1 MFSMTF
7 NNGNAFGTFVAVRC
21 GAADETKRAEL
32 AKKVEAALKNE
43 FGADK
48 ILAVGGS
55 VSVDENGLEDGIAFM
70 ITAADNLDDKKVA
83 AATVN
88 AYKALK

>member
-1 MFSMTF
+1 M
-7 NNGNAFGTFVAVRC
+7 RC
-21 GAADETKRAEL
+21 SGRGEAEL

-43 FGADK
+43 FGDK
-48 ILAVGGS
+48 ILDVAGS
-55 VSVDENGLEDGIAFM
+55 VSVDENGAEDGIAFM
-70 ITAADNLDDKKVA
+70 VIASDNLDDKKVA

>member
-1 MFSMTF
+1 MFSMKF
-7 NNGNAFGTFVAVRC
+7 NNDNAFGTFVAVRC
-21 GAADETKRAEL
+21 GAADEAKRAEL

-43 FGADK
+43 FGDK
-48 ILAVGGS
+48 ILDVAGS
-55 VSVDENGLEDGIAFM
+55 VSVDENGAEDGIAFM
-70 ITAADNLDDKKVA
+70 VTASDNLDDKKVA